1 MSDKQ
6 ILESGQLSGGL
17 SAQAGSVG
25 AGCKEQLCCREPGA
39 QCLGLCVHSVWSPP
53 RLKVQKTELVQ
64 ASRAWQVL
72 EDGRALAT
80 CPKHKCISR
89 TRH

>member
-1 MSDKQ
+1 MAGCRPRLVRWVPDAKSRCV
-6 ILESGQLSGGL
+6 
-17 SAQAGSVG
+17 AGS
-25 AGCKEQLCCREPGA
+25 RGA
-39 QCLGLCVHSVWSPP
+39 QRLGLCVHSVWSPP

-80 CPKHKCISR
+80 CPKHKYISR